1 MSDYFEYLDKKMAP
15 KPAYQRVM
23 PKIEKPTE
31 AALEVVPMTARKSG
45 AGDALVQLVKAF
57 WRKQVAR

>member
-23 PKIEKPTE
+23 PKVEKSIEAP
-31 AALEVVPMTARKSG
+31 LEVVPVTAKKSA
-45 AGDALVQLVKAF
+45 AGDALIELVKAF